1 MSVTGFRFPL
11 VELGPEQ
18 EALRR
23 EVRAFL
29 AEELAS
35 GGFTPMADCWGSAM
49 SPEFSRKLGAR
60 GWLGMTWPKQYGG
73 HERSMLDRYVVTEEL
88 LAAGAPVA
96 AHWVADRQSG
106 PLLLRFGTEEQRQS
120 ILPRI
125 ARGECYFAIGMSEP
139 DSGSDL
145 ASLRTSAK
153 KVDGGWVVNGRKIWS
168 SGAHICDYMIALV
181 RTAPKEEGGR
191 HEGLSQFLIDLRNS
205 KGVSIRGIQNI
216 AGESHFNETLFE
228 DVFVPDSM
236 VIGKVGEGWKQVV
249 TELSIERSG
258 PERFLS
264 TFVVLREGLR
274 ELDGDLDERAAQNIG
289 QLVARVKTLRRMSL
303 GVSALLREGKDPV
316 TEAALVKDLG
326 TRYERE
332 VLEGMRA
339 LQSGRPVG
347 QSPDAYDRVMREGI
361 LHVPSSTIRG
371 GTNEVLKGIVAREL
385 GLR

>member
-1 MSVTGFRFPL
+1 MSANGFRFPAIQ
-11 VELGPEQ
+11 LGPEQ
-18 EALRR
+18 EELRR

-29 AEELAS
+29 VEERRN
-35 GGFTPMADCWGSAM
+35 GGFTPMADCWGAGL
-49 SPEFSRKLGAR
+49 SPEFSRKLGAQ

-88 LAAGAPVA
+88 LTAGAPVG

-145 ASLRTSAK
+145 ASLRTSAT
-153 KVDGGWVVNGRKIWS
+153 KVEGGWVVNGRKIWS

-181 RTAPKEEGGR
+181 RTAPRDESKR
-191 HEGLSQFLIDLRNS
+191 HEGMSQFLIDLKT
-205 KGVSIRGIQNI
+205 KGISIRGIKNV

-228 DVFVPDSM
+228 NVFVPDSM
-236 VIGKVGEGWKQVV
+236 VIGKVGDGWKQVV

-264 TFVVLREGLR
+264 TFVVLREAVR
-274 ELDGDLDERAAQNIG
+274 ELGDEPGDRAAHNIG
-289 QLVARVKTLRRMSL
+289 QLVARVATLRRMSL
-303 GVSALLREGKDPV
+303 GVSGLLREGKDPV
-316 TEAALVKDLG
+316 AEAALVKDVG
-326 TRYERE
+326 TRYEKDLLE
-332 VLEGMRA
+332 VV
-339 LQSGRPVG
+339 RPLLPSRPQG
-347 QSPDAYDRVMREGI
+347 QSYDAYGSVLRGGI
-361 LHVPSSTIRG
+361 LQAPSFSLRG
-371 GTNEVLKGIVAREL
+371 GTNEVLRGIVAREL

>member
-1 MSVTGFRFPL
+1 MSGSGFRFPT
-11 VELGPEQ
+11 VQLGPEQ
-18 EALRR
+18 EELRR
-23 EVRAFL
+23 EVRTFL
-29 AEELAS
+29 EEEQRS
-35 GGFTPMADCWGSAM
+35 GGFTPMADSWGAGL

-73 HERSMLDRYVVTEEL
+73 HERTMLDRYVVTEEL
-88 LAAGAPVA
+88 LAAGAPVG

-106 PLLLRFGTEEQRQS
+106 PLLLRFGTEEQRQD

-145 ASLRTSAK
+145 ASLRTSAT
-153 KVDGGWVVNGRKIWS
+153 KVEGGWLVNGRKIWS

-181 RTAPKEEGGR
+181 RTAPRDDDNR
-191 HEGLSQFLIDLRNS
+191 HKGLTQFLVDLKT
-205 KGVSIRGIQNI
+205 KGISVRGIKNI

-228 DVFVPDSM
+228 DAFVPDSM
-236 VIGKVGEGWKQVV
+236 VIGNVGDGWRQVV

-264 TFVVLREGLR
+264 TMVVLREAVR
-274 ELDGDLDERAAQNIG
+274 EVGEDAPERGAHNIG
-289 QLVARVKTLRRMSL
+289 QLVARAMTLRRMSL
-303 GVSALLREGKDPV
+303 GISGLLREGKDPV

-326 TRYERE
+326 TRFEKDL
-332 VLEGMRA
+332 LETV
-339 LQSGRPVG
+339 RPLVPSRPQG
-347 QSPDAYDRVMREGI
+347 QSHDPYGSVLRDGI
-361 LHVPSSTIRG
+361 LHAPSFTLRG
-371 GTNEVLKGIVAREL
+371 GTNEVLRGIVAREL